1 MRKLETKEDLE
12 SLRNSA
18 TQARDANMLRVRI
31 CMTGCRAYGAGE
43 IRDAFK
49 REIDER
55 GLQDKVEIVETGCH
69 GLCARAPVIGIDPYG
84 FFYQQLKPEDVPEI
98 VSETLIKGKVIERLV
113 FEVPETGEKIPV
125 TEDIPFY
132 KKQMRV
138 ILRNCGIID
147 PRDITH
153 YIARDGY
160 AALSKVLSTMTP
172 EEVIDSVKASG
183 LRGRGGAGFPTGM
196 KWGFARSA
204 KGDKKYLICNADEG
218 DPGAF
223 MDRAVLEGDPHAVLE
238 GMIIAAYA
246 IGAETGYIYVRAE
259 YPIAIEHLNIAVKQA
274 EELGLLGQNILGS
287 GVNFEVKIKE
297 GAGAFVCGEETA
309 LMASI
314 EGRSGM
320 PRSRPPFPANSG
332 LWGKPTNINNVET
345 FANIAPI
352 ILRGADWYAGLGT
365 EGSKGTKLFAL
376 AGKVN
381 NTGLIEVPMGITL
394 REVIFDIGGGIPGE
408 KEFKAVQIGGPSG
421 GCVPSEYL
429 DLPIDY
435 DSLSKA
441 GAIMGSGGMIA
452 MDEDTCMVDVARYFM
467 RFVQSESCGKCVPC
481 RLGTKRMLE
490 ILDRIIEGMGQES
503 DMELLAEMAGIIKD
517 SSLCA
522 LGQTAP
528 NPVLTTIRFFRNE
541 YEAHINSKYCPA
553 HVCTSLFVYQI
564 DAEEC
569 KGCGLCKKN
578 CPQNAIAGE
587 RKQAHTI
594 DQTLCVKCGLC
605 IDVCPFNAIVKAFSK
620 RELEPSVT
628 IADAAAPSN

>member
-1 MRKLETKEDLE
+1 MRKLETTEDLE
-12 SLRNSA
+12 FLRNSA
-18 TQARDANMLRVRI
+18 IQARDPDMLRVRI
-31 CMTGCRAYGAGE
+31 CMTGCRAYGAEE

-113 FEVPETGEKIPV
+113 FEVPETGEKIPA

-132 KKQMRV
+132 KKQMKV

-246 IGAETGYIYVRAE
+246 IGAETGYVYVRAE
-259 YPIAIEHLNIAVKQA
+259 YPIAIEHLNAAVKQA

-394 REVIFDIGGGIPGE
+394 REVVFDIGGGIPGE

-421 GCVPSEYL
+421 GCVPAEYL

-441 GAIMGSGGMIA
+441 GAIMGSGGMIV
-452 MDEDTCMVDVARYFM
+452 MDEGTCMVDVARYFM
-467 RFVQSESCGKCVPC
+467 SFVQSESCGKCVPC

-490 ILDRIIEGMGQES
+490 ILERIVKGIGEES

-553 HVCTSLFVYQI
+553 HVCTSLFAYQI
-564 DAEEC
+564 DGEEC

-587 RKQAHTI
+587 RKQAHII
-594 DQTLCVKCGLC
+594 DQALCIKCGLC
-605 IDVCPFNAIVKAFSK
+605 MDVCPFNAIVKASSK
-620 RELEPSVT
+620 EVYALSPQGR
-628 IADAAAPSN
+628 